1 MTDEPVR
8 RDIVAVVG
16 AGFAGLT
23 AATRLQE
30 AGVDVVVLDARP
42 RVGGKVESEPDAFG
56 RRVDT
61 GGQFV
66 CDDMPAVLALIDR
79 VGGLLVTVD
88 HDRGGRGWVGG
99 GALTADPDAVW
110 KAFEDAEHA
119 YTAMWHLPDP
129 PVDEA
134 PTLAEWF
141 AAQGL
146 DPIVEM
152 AARSVYDGVMCTDIA
167 HIPLAHVIDL
177 ARRTPLTGEELQY
190 VVAGTLHAVAES
202 LAATLQQPPLLASPV
217 RAVEVGEHT
226 VSVITDDGTVAADH
240 VVLAVPPSA
249 VGSIALHPPLPAR
262 VQAAAAAFR
271 PGSVMK
277 FMLRYERAF
286 WTDPEVGPTRAW
298 LEPRGLYVGDATI
311 DDVPMLV
318 GFLGGPASEQW
329 RSLGAA
335 ARRRTLLDHLVE
347 AYGPEAAHP
356 TSFIERDWCPDDW
369 GGGGYW
375 NVLVDDSQRD
385 AVEVLRGGVSGI
397 TFASTELAPTFPGYV
412 EGAITA
418 GREAAE
424 RVLRALGRVCQ
435 SDEP

>member
-1 MTDEPVR
+1 MR
-8 RDIVAVVG
+8 RNIVAVVG

-23 AATRLQE
+23 TATHLQE

-56 RRVDT
+56 RRIDT

-79 VGGLLVTVD
+79 FGGHLVPVD
-88 HDRGGRGWVGG
+88 HYRRGRGWVGG
-99 GALTADPDAVW
+99 GSLTADPEAVW
-110 KAFEDAEHA
+110 QAFEDAEHA
-119 YTAMWHLPDP
+119 YTAIAHLPDP
-129 PVDEA
+129 PVGET
-134 PTLAEWF
+134 PSLAEWF

-152 AARSVYDGVMCTDIA
+152 AAQSRYDGVMCTDIR

-177 ARRTPLTGEELQY
+177 DRRTPLTGEELQY
-190 VVAGTLHAVAES
+190 IVAGTLHAVAES
-202 LAATLQQPPLLASPV
+202 LAATLHHPPLLTSPV

-249 VGSIALHPPLPAR
+249 IGNVALHPPLPAR
-262 VQAAAAAFR
+262 VLAAAAAFR

-277 FMLRYERAF
+277 FVLRYERAF
-286 WTDPEVGPTRAW
+286 WADPEVGPSCAW

-356 TSFIERDWCPDDW
+356 TSFVERDWCPDDW

-375 NVLVDDSQRD
+375 NVLIDDSQRD

-418 GREAAE
+418 GRDAAE